1 MQNSEYWEKR
11 FILLNEMLLQKGE
24 NYFKSAQKNY
34 ADVMENIEKD
44 INDFYMRFAHE
55 NNITFQQAKQ
65 ILTTSERQAF
75 QMKLDE
81 YIKYGSKNGLSKEWV
96 KKLKNASTVHRVT
109 RLQALQYQFRQQVE
123 KLEAIKE
130 HGLTNTLKD
139 IYKEGYYRTAYEIQ
153 RASGLGS
160 AFSRI
165 DERKIEKVLARP
177 WAADGK
183 NFSERIWGQD
193 RTQLLYQLENR
204 FSQGMIRGESP
215 QKIIKDMQKAL
226 HSSEY
231 ATRRLVM
238 TESAFFASASR
249 KETYDKLEVKQYKI
263 LAVLDTKTSTICR
276 DMDGKVFDVKDYQP
290 GLNANPFHANCRT
303 TTTPYFDDKFTQQ
316 QERSARD
323 ENGRT
328 YYVPAD
334 MTYKEWYSKYVK
346 DTQKVSAKDNT
357 ILKEQKQSI
366 NQSVSNVESLHKQQ
380 MKQLEEMAQQQKEQL
395 EQLQNVIN
403 QQKQQLKQ
411 LQNVAEYNKKKTQ
424 LENIKQKK
432 ITKGSALKQQNQ
444 NIKHDNIQ
452 SWQEFEKEYHIRNNI
467 EEQDITREKKIVK
480 EVIENMPKKVQQA
493 LKNNT
498 IIDIGKKGASQYNYN
513 DDILYI
519 AKGATK
525 AQIWH
530 EIGHMVENK
539 MMNSNKIEEMRIKII
554 GEVTFNDLYYDIYED
569 NTHKTIDLLFLKN
582 DNLISLYQGRIYCA
596 DIFTAF
602 HDDGSFKYD
611 RMWEFIAE
619 PFREYIENETALQQ
633 KCPELYQYIKEVVE

>member
-44 INDFYMRFAHE
+44 INDFYMKFAHE

-75 QMKLDE
+75 QMKLEE
-81 YIKYGSKNGLSKEWV
+81 YIKYGSKNGLSKEWM
-96 KKLKNASTVHRVT
+96 KKLKNASTVHRIT
-109 RLQALQYQFRQQVE
+109 RLQALQYQFRQQIE

-130 HGLTNTLKD
+130 YGLTNTLKD

-153 RASGLGS
+153 RASGIGS

-165 DERKIEKVLARP
+165 DERKIEKVLAKP

-215 QKIIKDMQKAL
+215 QKIIKDIQKAL

-303 TTTPYFDDKFTQQ
+303 TTAPYFNDEFTQQ
-316 QERSARD
+316 QKRSARD
-323 ENGRT
+323 KDGKT
-328 YYVPAD
+328 YYVPAN

-346 DTQKVSAKDNT
+346 DNQKVSAKYNT
-357 ILKEQKQSI
+357 ILKQQKQSI
-366 NQSVSNVESLHKQQ
+366 NNVESLHNQQ

-395 EQLQNVIN
+395 VQLQNIIN

-411 LQNVAEYNKKKTQ
+411 LQNEIKPQKQNNSDTKYHSNKKQQIQKPNAIDENGNLHYNKNNTRTTEELQSKANEMKTLAEQ
-424 LENIKQKK
+424 YSKMPSKWSGNIIVDNNLINEKSYARKEWSCDITLVDFVDDGIILHEVLHSCSSSHYPKEVFEENQYIEEA
-432 ITKGSALKQQNQ
+432 SVEFLKQQICIEQ
-444 NIKHDNIQ
+444 NIISQKGYRPLITILKLINDRFCYNTDLK
-452 SWQEFEKEYHIRNNI
+452 FAI
-467 EEQDITREKKIVK
+467 ELFNVPLPDRYEW
-480 EVIENMPKKVQQA
+480 
-493 LKNNT
+493 LKNKV
-498 IIDIGKKGASQYNYN
+498 DKSLK
-513 DDILYI
+513 
-519 AKGATK
+519 
-525 AQIWH
+525 
-530 EIGHMVENK
+530 EENI
-539 MMNSNKIEEMRIKII
+539 SFEEYKSVM
-554 GEVTFNDLYYDIYED
+554 E
-569 NTHKTIDLLFLKN
+569 FLEK
-582 DNLISLYQGRIYCA
+582 LE
-596 DIFTAF
+596 
-602 HDDGSFKYD
+602 GS
-611 RMWEFIAE
+611 E
-619 PFREYIENETALQQ
+619 
-633 KCPELYQYIKEVVE
+633 

>member
-24 NYFKSAQKNY
+24 NYFKSAQKSY

-44 INDFYMRFAHE
+44 INDFYMKFAHE

-75 QMKLDE
+75 QMKLEE
-81 YIKYGSKNGLSKEWV
+81 YIKYGSKNGLSKEWM
-96 KKLKNASTVHRVT
+96 KKLKNASTVHRIT

-130 HGLTNTLKD
+130 YGLTNTLKD

-153 RASGLGS
+153 RASGIGS

-165 DERKIEKVLARP
+165 DERKIEKVLAKP
-177 WAADGK
+177 WVADGK

-215 QKIIKDMQKAL
+215 QKIIKDIQKAL

-249 KETYDKLEVKQYKI
+249 KETYNKLEVKQYKI
-263 LAVLDTKTSTICR
+263 LAVLDTKTSTVCR

-303 TTTPYFDDKFTQQ
+303 TTAPYFDDKFTQQ

-328 YYVPAD
+328 YYVPAN
-334 MTYKEWYSKYVK
+334 MTYKEWYNKYVK
-346 DTQKVSAKDNT
+346 DNQKVSAKDNT
-357 ILKEQKQSI
+357 ILKQQKQSI
-366 NQSVSNVESLHKQQ
+366 NNVESLHNQQ
-380 MKQLEEMAQQQKEQL
+380 MKQLQDIAQQQKEQL
-395 EQLQNVIN
+395 VQLQNVIN
-403 QQKQQLKQ
+403 QQKQQLY
-411 LQNVAEYNKKKTQ
+411 A
-424 LENIKQKK
+424 
-432 ITKGSALKQQNQ
+432 
-444 NIKHDNIQ
+444 
-452 SWQEFEKEYHIRNNI
+452 NNI
-467 EEQDITREKKIVK
+467 EIFKMESTKQLEKLTDQQKQAIK
-480 EVIENMPKKVQQA
+480 EYTGNSAYEINRR
-493 LKNNT
+493 
-498 IIDIGKKGASQYNYN
+498 
-513 DDILYI
+513 I
-519 AKGATK
+519 AKGKDLGKYKQQFDLLHTALSQCEITSDIIVQRK
-525 AQIWH
+525 TILEHLNIPNEIVQQIKK
-530 EIGHMVENK
+530 NK
-539 MMNSNKIEEMRIKII
+539 NFIALLKNKIVVNKTFTSTSLIDFDYPPRNVIVKIKIPK
-554 GEVTFNDLYYDIYED
+554 G
-569 NTHKTIDLLFLKN
+569 
-582 DNLISLYQGRIYCA
+582 
-596 DIFTAF
+596 
-602 HDDGSFKYD
+602 FKGGV
-611 RMWEFIAE
+611 
-619 PFREYIENETALQQ
+619 
-633 KCPELYQYIKEVVE
+633 YIKDIAYKKYQNQEEVLFDVGLIYKIVSVKIIDNKYYLEAEVIP

>member
-24 NYFKSAQKNY
+24 NYFKSAQKSY
-34 ADVMENIEKD
+34 VDVMENIEKD
-44 INDFYMRFAHE
+44 INDFYMKFAHE

-75 QMKLDE
+75 QMKLEE
-81 YIKYGSKNGLSKEWV
+81 YIKYGSKNGLSKEWM
-96 KKLKNASTVHRVT
+96 KKLKNASTVHRIT
-109 RLQALQYQFRQQVE
+109 RLQALQYQFRQQIE

-130 HGLTNTLKD
+130 YGLTNTLKD

-153 RASGLGS
+153 RASGIGS

-165 DERKIEKVLARP
+165 DERKIEKVLAKP

-215 QKIIKDMQKAL
+215 QKIIKDIQKAL
-226 HSSEY
+226 NSSEY

-249 KETYDKLEVKQYKI
+249 KETYNKLEVKQYKI
-263 LAVLDTKTSTICR
+263 LAVLDTKTSTVCR

-303 TTTPYFDDKFTQQ
+303 TTAPYFDDKFTQQ

-366 NQSVSNVESLHKQQ
+366 NNVESLHKQQ

>member
-24 NYFKSAQKNY
+24 NYFKSAQKSY

-44 INDFYMRFAHE
+44 INDFYMKFAHE

-75 QMKLDE
+75 QMKLEE
-81 YIKYGSKNGLSKEWV
+81 YIKYGSKNGLSKEWM

-109 RLQALQYQFRQQVE
+109 RLQALQYQFRQQIE

-130 HGLTNTLKD
+130 YGLTNTLKD

-153 RASGLGS
+153 RASGIGS

-165 DERKIEKVLARP
+165 DERKIEKVLAKP

-215 QKIIKDMQKAL
+215 QKIIKDIQKAL

-303 TTTPYFDDKFTQQ
+303 TTAPYFNDEFTQQ

-323 ENGRT
+323 KDGKT
-328 YYVPAD
+328 YYVPAN
-334 MTYKEWYSKYVK
+334 MTYKEWYNKYIK
-346 DTQKVSAKDNT
+346 DNQKVSAKYNT
-357 ILKEQKQSI
+357 VLKQQKQSI
-366 NQSVSNVESLHKQQ
+366 NNVESLHNQQ
-380 MKQLEEMAQQQKEQL
+380 MKQLQDIAQQQKEQL
-395 EQLQNVIN
+395 VQLQNVIN
-403 QQKQQLKQ
+403 QQKQQLY
-411 LQNVAEYNKKKTQ
+411 A
-424 LENIKQKK
+424 
-432 ITKGSALKQQNQ
+432 
-444 NIKHDNIQ
+444 
-452 SWQEFEKEYHIRNNI
+452 NNI
-467 EEQDITREKKIVK
+467 EIFKMESTKQLEKLTDQQKQAIK
-480 EVIENMPKKVQQA
+480 EYTGNSAYEINRR
-493 LKNNT
+493 
-498 IIDIGKKGASQYNYN
+498 
-513 DDILYI
+513 I
-519 AKGATK
+519 AKGKDLGKYKQQFDLLHTALSQCEITSDIIVQRK
-525 AQIWH
+525 TILEHLNIPNEIVQQIKK
-530 EIGHMVENK
+530 NK
-539 MMNSNKIEEMRIKII
+539 NFIALLKNKIVVNKTFTSTSLIDFDYPPRNVIVKIKIPK
-554 GEVTFNDLYYDIYED
+554 G
-569 NTHKTIDLLFLKN
+569 
-582 DNLISLYQGRIYCA
+582 
-596 DIFTAF
+596 
-602 HDDGSFKYD
+602 FKGGV
-611 RMWEFIAE
+611 
-619 PFREYIENETALQQ
+619 
-633 KCPELYQYIKEVVE
+633 YIKDIAYKKYQNQEEVLFDVGLIYKIVSVKIIDNKYYLEAEVIP

>member
-44 INDFYMRFAHE
+44 INDFYMKFAHE

-75 QMKLDE
+75 QMKLEE
-81 YIKYGSKNGLSKEWV
+81 YIKYGSKNGLSKEWM
-96 KKLKNASTVHRVT
+96 KKLKNASTVHRIT
-109 RLQALQYQFRQQVE
+109 RLQALQYQFRQQIE

-130 HGLTNTLKD
+130 YGLTNTLKD

-153 RASGLGS
+153 RASGIGS

-165 DERKIEKVLARP
+165 DERKIEKVLAKP

-215 QKIIKDMQKAL
+215 QKIIKDIQKAL

-303 TTTPYFDDKFTQQ
+303 TTAPYFNDEFTQQ

-323 ENGRT
+323 KDGKT
-328 YYVPAD
+328 YYVPAN
-334 MTYKEWYSKYVK
+334 MTYKEWYNKYIK
-346 DTQKVSAKDNT
+346 DNQKVSAKYNT
-357 ILKEQKQSI
+357 VLKQQKQSI
-366 NQSVSNVESLHKQQ
+366 NNVESLHNQQ
-380 MKQLEEMAQQQKEQL
+380 MKQLQDIAQQQKEQL
-395 EQLQNVIN
+395 VQLQNVIN
-403 QQKQQLKQ
+403 QQKQQLY
-411 LQNVAEYNKKKTQ
+411 A
-424 LENIKQKK
+424 
-432 ITKGSALKQQNQ
+432 
-444 NIKHDNIQ
+444 
-452 SWQEFEKEYHIRNNI
+452 NNI
-467 EEQDITREKKIVK
+467 EIFKMESTKQLEKLTDQQKQAIK
-480 EVIENMPKKVQQA
+480 EYTGNSAYEINRR
-493 LKNNT
+493 
-498 IIDIGKKGASQYNYN
+498 
-513 DDILYI
+513 I
-519 AKGATK
+519 AKGKDLGKYKQQFDLLHTALSQCEITSDIIVQRK
-525 AQIWH
+525 TILEHLNIPNEIVQQIKK
-530 EIGHMVENK
+530 NK
-539 MMNSNKIEEMRIKII
+539 NFIALLKNKIVVNKTFTSTSLIDFDYPPRNVIVKIKIPK
-554 GEVTFNDLYYDIYED
+554 G
-569 NTHKTIDLLFLKN
+569 
-582 DNLISLYQGRIYCA
+582 
-596 DIFTAF
+596 
-602 HDDGSFKYD
+602 FKGGV
-611 RMWEFIAE
+611 
-619 PFREYIENETALQQ
+619 
-633 KCPELYQYIKEVVE
+633 YIKDIAYKKYQNQEEVLFDVGLIYKIVSVKIIDNKYYLEAEVIP

>member
-24 NYFKSAQKNY
+24 NYFKSAQKSY

-44 INDFYMRFAHE
+44 INDFYMKFAHE

-75 QMKLDE
+75 QMKLEE
-81 YIKYGSKNGLSKEWV
+81 YIKYGSKNGLSKEWM
-96 KKLKNASTVHRVT
+96 KKLKNASTVHRIT
-109 RLQALQYQFRQQVE
+109 RLQALQYQFRQQIE

-130 HGLTNTLKD
+130 YGLTNTLKD

-153 RASGLGS
+153 RASGIGS

-165 DERKIEKVLARP
+165 DERKIEKVLAKP

-215 QKIIKDMQKAL
+215 QKIIKDIQKAL

-303 TTTPYFDDKFTQQ
+303 TTAPYFNDEFTQQ

-323 ENGRT
+323 KDGKT
-328 YYVPAD
+328 YYVPAN
-334 MTYKEWYSKYVK
+334 MTYKEWYNKYIK
-346 DTQKVSAKDNT
+346 DNQKVSAKYNT
-357 ILKEQKQSI
+357 VLKQQKQSI
-366 NQSVSNVESLHKQQ
+366 NNVESLHNQQ
-380 MKQLEEMAQQQKEQL
+380 MKQLQDIAQQQKEQL
-395 EQLQNVIN
+395 VQLQNVIN
-403 QQKQQLKQ
+403 QQKQQLY
-411 LQNVAEYNKKKTQ
+411 A
-424 LENIKQKK
+424 
-432 ITKGSALKQQNQ
+432 
-444 NIKHDNIQ
+444 
-452 SWQEFEKEYHIRNNI
+452 NNI
-467 EEQDITREKKIVK
+467 EIFKMESTKQLEKLTDQQKQAIK
-480 EVIENMPKKVQQA
+480 EYTGNSAYEINRR
-493 LKNNT
+493 
-498 IIDIGKKGASQYNYN
+498 
-513 DDILYI
+513 I
-519 AKGATK
+519 AKGKDLGKYKQQFDLLHTALSQCEITSDIIVQRK
-525 AQIWH
+525 TILEHLNIPNEIVQQIKK
-530 EIGHMVENK
+530 NK
-539 MMNSNKIEEMRIKII
+539 NFIALLKNKIVVNKTFTSTSLIDFDYPPRNVIVKIKIPK
-554 GEVTFNDLYYDIYED
+554 G
-569 NTHKTIDLLFLKN
+569 
-582 DNLISLYQGRIYCA
+582 
-596 DIFTAF
+596 
-602 HDDGSFKYD
+602 FKGGV
-611 RMWEFIAE
+611 
-619 PFREYIENETALQQ
+619 
-633 KCPELYQYIKEVVE
+633 YIKDIAYKKYQNQEEVLFDVGLIYKIVSVKIIDNKYYLEAEVVP

>member
-24 NYFKSAQKNY
+24 NYFKSAQKSY

-44 INDFYMRFAHE
+44 INDFYMKFAHE

-75 QMKLDE
+75 QMKLEE
-81 YIKYGSKNGLSKEWV
+81 YIKYGSKNGLSKEWM
-96 KKLKNASTVHRVT
+96 KKLKNASTVHRIT
-109 RLQALQYQFRQQVE
+109 RLQALQYQFRQQIE

-130 HGLTNTLKD
+130 YGLTNTLKD

-153 RASGLGS
+153 RASGIGS

-165 DERKIEKVLARP
+165 DERKIEKVLAKP

-215 QKIIKDMQKAL
+215 QKIIKDIQKAL

-303 TTTPYFDDKFTQQ
+303 TTAPYFNDEFTQQ

-323 ENGRT
+323 KDGKT
-328 YYVPAD
+328 YYVPAN

-346 DTQKVSAKDNT
+346 DNQKVSAKYNT
-357 ILKEQKQSI
+357 ILKQQKQSI
-366 NQSVSNVESLHKQQ
+366 NNVESLHNQQ
-380 MKQLEEMAQQQKEQL
+380 MKQLQDIAQQQKEQL
-395 EQLQNVIN
+395 VQLQNVIN
-403 QQKQQLKQ
+403 QQKQQLY
-411 LQNVAEYNKKKTQ
+411 A
-424 LENIKQKK
+424 
-432 ITKGSALKQQNQ
+432 
-444 NIKHDNIQ
+444 
-452 SWQEFEKEYHIRNNI
+452 NNI
-467 EEQDITREKKIVK
+467 EIFKMESTKQLEKLTDQQKQAIK
-480 EVIENMPKKVQQA
+480 EYTGNSAYEINRR
-493 LKNNT
+493 
-498 IIDIGKKGASQYNYN
+498 
-513 DDILYI
+513 I
-519 AKGATK
+519 AKGKDLGKYKQQFDLLHTALSQCEITSDIIVQRK
-525 AQIWH
+525 TILEHLNIPNEIVQQIKK
-530 EIGHMVENK
+530 NK
-539 MMNSNKIEEMRIKII
+539 NFIALLKNKIVVNKTFTSTSLIDFDYPPRNVIVKIKIPK
-554 GEVTFNDLYYDIYED
+554 G
-569 NTHKTIDLLFLKN
+569 
-582 DNLISLYQGRIYCA
+582 
-596 DIFTAF
+596 
-602 HDDGSFKYD
+602 FKGGV
-611 RMWEFIAE
+611 
-619 PFREYIENETALQQ
+619 
-633 KCPELYQYIKEVVE
+633 YIKDIAYKKYQNQEEVLFDVGLIYKIVSVKIIDNKYYLEAEVIP

>member
-263 LAVLDTKTSTICR
+263 LAVLDTKTSTVCR

>member
-24 NYFKSAQKNY
+24 NYFKSAQKSY

-44 INDFYMRFAHE
+44 INDFYMKFAHE

-75 QMKLDE
+75 QMKLEE
-81 YIKYGSKNGLSKEWV
+81 YIKYGSKNGLSKEWM

-109 RLQALQYQFRQQVE
+109 RLQALQYQFRQQIE

-130 HGLTNTLKD
+130 YGLTNTLKD

-153 RASGLGS
+153 RASGIGS

-165 DERKIEKVLARP
+165 DERKIEKVLAKP

-215 QKIIKDMQKAL
+215 QKIIKDIQKAL

-303 TTTPYFDDKFTQQ
+303 TTAPYFNDEFTQQ
-316 QERSARD
+316 QKRSARD
-323 ENGRT
+323 KDGKT
-328 YYVPAD
+328 YYVPAN

-346 DTQKVSAKDNT
+346 DNQKVSAKYNT
-357 ILKEQKQSI
+357 ILKQQKQSI
-366 NQSVSNVESLHKQQ
+366 NNVESLHNQQ

-395 EQLQNVIN
+395 VQLQNIIN

-411 LQNVAEYNKKKTQ
+411 LQNEIKPQKQNNSDTKYHSNKKQQIQKPNAIDENGNLHYNKNNTRTTEELQSKANEMKTLAEQ
-424 LENIKQKK
+424 YSKMPSKWSGNIIVDNNLINEKSYARKEWSCDITLVDFVDDGIILHEVLHSCSSSHYPKEVFEENQYIEEA
-432 ITKGSALKQQNQ
+432 SVEFLKQQICIEQ
-444 NIKHDNIQ
+444 NIISQKGYRPLITILKLINDRFCYNTDLK
-452 SWQEFEKEYHIRNNI
+452 FAI
-467 EEQDITREKKIVK
+467 ELFNVPLPDRYEW
-480 EVIENMPKKVQQA
+480 
-493 LKNNT
+493 LKNKV
-498 IIDIGKKGASQYNYN
+498 DKSLK
-513 DDILYI
+513 
-519 AKGATK
+519 
-525 AQIWH
+525 
-530 EIGHMVENK
+530 EENI
-539 MMNSNKIEEMRIKII
+539 SFEEYKSVM
-554 GEVTFNDLYYDIYED
+554 E
-569 NTHKTIDLLFLKN
+569 FLEK
-582 DNLISLYQGRIYCA
+582 LE
-596 DIFTAF
+596 
-602 HDDGSFKYD
+602 GS
-611 RMWEFIAE
+611 E
-619 PFREYIENETALQQ
+619 
-633 KCPELYQYIKEVVE
+633 

>member
-11 FILLNEMLLQKGE
+11 FLLLNEMLLQKGE
-24 NYFKSAQKNY
+24 NYIKNVQKDY
-34 ADVMENIEKD
+34 ANVMENIEKD
-44 INDFYMRFAHE
+44 INDFYMRFAQE

-75 QMKLDE
+75 QMKLHD
-81 YIKYGSKNGLSKEWV
+81 YIKYGSQNGLSKEWV
-96 KKLKNASTVHRVT
+96 KKLKNASTVHRIT

-153 RASGLGS
+153 RASGIGS

-165 DERKIEKVLARP
+165 DETKINKVLAKP
-177 WAADGK
+177 WAPDGK

-215 QKIIKDMQKAL
+215 QKIIKDIQKAL
-226 HSSEY
+226 NSSEY

-303 TTTPYFDDKFTQQ
+303 TTTPYFNDKFAQQ

-323 ENGRT
+323 ENGKT
-328 YYVPAD
+328 YYVPAN
-334 MTYKEWYSKYVK
+334 MTYKEWYNKSVEGS
-346 DTQKVSAKDNT
+346 QKVSAKDNT

-366 NQSVSNVESLHKQQ
+366 NNVESLHKQQ
-380 MKQLEEMAQQQKEQL
+380 MKQLQDIAQQQKEQL
-395 EQLQNVIN
+395 EQLQTVIN

-411 LQNVAEYNKKKTQ
+411 LQSTTKPQKQADSDIKYHTNKKQQIQKPNAIDKNGNLHYNKNNTRTAEELQTKANEMKALAEQYSDTPSKWSGNIIIDNTLITDNALGEKRLNCDIALVDFANYDTILHEMFHSFSASHYTNLVYISNQFIEEASVEFLTQ
-424 LENIKQKK
+424 QVCKE
-432 ITKGSALKQQNQ
+432 Q
-444 NIKHDNIQ
+444 NIKFSLSYQDLTAILQLLNKCFHYGTDLEFAKELFNIPLPNRYY
-452 SWQEFEKEYHIRNNI
+452 WLEEKVL
-467 EEQDITREKKIVK
+467 KS
-480 EVIENMPKKVQQA
+480 
-493 LKNNT
+493 LKN
-498 IIDIGKKGASQYNYN
+498 
-513 DDILYI
+513 
-519 AKGATK
+519 
-525 AQIWH
+525 
-530 EIGHMVENK
+530 ENV
-539 MMNSNKIEEMRIKII
+539 SLQDYEEM
-554 GEVTFNDLYYDIYED
+554 LAY
-569 NTHKTIDLLFLKN
+569 LKQ
-582 DNLISLYQGRIYCA
+582 LEGGM
-596 DIFTAF
+596 F
-602 HDDGSFKYD
+602 HDK
-611 RMWEFIAE
+611 R
-619 PFREYIENETALQQ
+619 
-633 KCPELYQYIKEVVE
+633 

>member
-44 INDFYMRFAHE
+44 INDFYMKFAHE

-75 QMKLDE
+75 QMKLEE
-81 YIKYGSKNGLSKEWV
+81 YIKYGSKNGLSKEWM

-109 RLQALQYQFRQQVE
+109 RLQALQYQFRQQIE

-130 HGLTNTLKD
+130 YGLTNTLKD

-153 RASGLGS
+153 RASGIGS

-165 DERKIEKVLARP
+165 DERKIEKVLAKP

-215 QKIIKDMQKAL
+215 QKIIKDIQKAL

-303 TTTPYFDDKFTQQ
+303 TTAPYFNDEFTQQ

-323 ENGRT
+323 KDGKT
-328 YYVPAD
+328 YYVPAN
-334 MTYKEWYSKYVK
+334 MTYKEWYNKYIK
-346 DTQKVSAKDNT
+346 DNQKVSAKYNT
-357 ILKEQKQSI
+357 VLKQQKQSI
-366 NQSVSNVESLHKQQ
+366 NNVESLHNQQ

-395 EQLQNVIN
+395 VQLQNIIN

-411 LQNVAEYNKKKTQ
+411 LQNEIKPQKQNNSDTKYHSNKKQQIQKPNAIDENGNLHYNKNNTRTTEELQSKANEMKTLAEQ
-424 LENIKQKK
+424 YSKMPSKWSGNIIVDNNLINEKSYARKEWSCDITLVDFVDDGIILHEVLHSCSSSHYPKEVFEENQYIEEA
-432 ITKGSALKQQNQ
+432 SVEFLKQQICIEQ
-444 NIKHDNIQ
+444 NIISQKGYRPLITILKLINDRFCYNTDLK
-452 SWQEFEKEYHIRNNI
+452 FAI
-467 EEQDITREKKIVK
+467 ELFNVPLPDRYEW
-480 EVIENMPKKVQQA
+480 
-493 LKNNT
+493 LKNKV
-498 IIDIGKKGASQYNYN
+498 DKSLK
-513 DDILYI
+513 
-519 AKGATK
+519 
-525 AQIWH
+525 
-530 EIGHMVENK
+530 EENI
-539 MMNSNKIEEMRIKII
+539 SFEEYKSVM
-554 GEVTFNDLYYDIYED
+554 E
-569 NTHKTIDLLFLKN
+569 FLEK
-582 DNLISLYQGRIYCA
+582 LE
-596 DIFTAF
+596 
-602 HDDGSFKYD
+602 GS
-611 RMWEFIAE
+611 E
-619 PFREYIENETALQQ
+619 
-633 KCPELYQYIKEVVE
+633 

>member
-24 NYFKSAQKNY
+24 NYFKSAQKSY

-44 INDFYMRFAHE
+44 INDFYMKFAHE

-75 QMKLDE
+75 QMKLEE
-81 YIKYGSKNGLSKEWV
+81 YIKYGSKNGLSKEWM

-109 RLQALQYQFRQQVE
+109 RLQALQYQFRQQIE

-130 HGLTNTLKD
+130 YGLTNTLKD

-153 RASGLGS
+153 RASGIGS

-165 DERKIEKVLARP
+165 DERKIEKVLAKP

-215 QKIIKDMQKAL
+215 QKIIKDIQKAL
-226 HSSEY
+226 NSSEY

-249 KETYDKLEVKQYKI
+249 KETYNKLEVKQYKI
-263 LAVLDTKTSTICR
+263 LAVLDTKTSTVCR

-303 TTTPYFDDKFTQQ
+303 TTAPYFNDEFTQQ

-323 ENGRT
+323 KDGKT
-328 YYVPAD
+328 YYVPAN
-334 MTYKEWYSKYVK
+334 MTYKEWYNKYIK
-346 DTQKVSAKDNT
+346 DNQKVSAKYNT
-357 ILKEQKQSI
+357 ILKQQKQSI
-366 NQSVSNVESLHKQQ
+366 NNVESLHNQQ
-380 MKQLEEMAQQQKEQL
+380 MKQLQDIAQQQKEQL

-403 QQKQQLKQ
+403 QQKQQLY
-411 LQNVAEYNKKKTQ
+411 A
-424 LENIKQKK
+424 
-432 ITKGSALKQQNQ
+432 
-444 NIKHDNIQ
+444 
-452 SWQEFEKEYHIRNNI
+452 NNI
-467 EEQDITREKKIVK
+467 EIFKMESTKQLEKLTDQQKQAIK
-480 EVIENMPKKVQQA
+480 EYTGNSAYEINRR
-493 LKNNT
+493 
-498 IIDIGKKGASQYNYN
+498 
-513 DDILYI
+513 I
-519 AKGATK
+519 AKGKDLGKYKQQFDLLHTALSQCEITSDIIVQRK
-525 AQIWH
+525 TILEHLNIPNEIVQQIKK
-530 EIGHMVENK
+530 NK
-539 MMNSNKIEEMRIKII
+539 NFIALLKNKIVVNKTFTSTSLIDFDYPPRNVIVKIKIPK
-554 GEVTFNDLYYDIYED
+554 G
-569 NTHKTIDLLFLKN
+569 
-582 DNLISLYQGRIYCA
+582 
-596 DIFTAF
+596 
-602 HDDGSFKYD
+602 FKGGV
-611 RMWEFIAE
+611 
-619 PFREYIENETALQQ
+619 
-633 KCPELYQYIKEVVE
+633 YIKDIAYKKYQNQEEVLFDVGLIYKIVSVKIIDNKYYLEAEVVP

>member
-24 NYFKSAQKNY
+24 NYFKSAQKSY

-44 INDFYMRFAHE
+44 INDFYMKFAHE

-75 QMKLDE
+75 QMKLEE
-81 YIKYGSKNGLSKEWV
+81 YIKYGSKNGLSKEWM

-109 RLQALQYQFRQQVE
+109 RLQALQYQFRQQIE

-130 HGLTNTLKD
+130 YGLTNTLKD

-153 RASGLGS
+153 RASGIGS

-165 DERKIEKVLARP
+165 DERKIEKVLAKP

-215 QKIIKDMQKAL
+215 QKIIKDIQKAL

-303 TTTPYFDDKFTQQ
+303 TTAPYFNDEFTQQ

-323 ENGRT
+323 KDGKT
-328 YYVPAD
+328 YYVPAN
-334 MTYKEWYSKYVK
+334 MTYKEWYNKYIK
-346 DTQKVSAKDNT
+346 DNQKVSAKYNT
-357 ILKEQKQSI
+357 VLKQQKQSI
-366 NQSVSNVESLHKQQ
+366 NNVESLHNQQ

-395 EQLQNVIN
+395 VQLQNVIN
-403 QQKQQLKQ
+403 QQKQQLY
-411 LQNVAEYNKKKTQ
+411 A
-424 LENIKQKK
+424 
-432 ITKGSALKQQNQ
+432 
-444 NIKHDNIQ
+444 
-452 SWQEFEKEYHIRNNI
+452 NNI
-467 EEQDITREKKIVK
+467 EIFKMESTKQLEKLTDQQKQAIK
-480 EVIENMPKKVQQA
+480 EYTGNSAYEINRR
-493 LKNNT
+493 
-498 IIDIGKKGASQYNYN
+498 
-513 DDILYI
+513 I
-519 AKGATK
+519 AKGKDLGKYKQQFDLLHTALSQCEITSDIIVQRK
-525 AQIWH
+525 TILEHLNIPNEIVQQIKK
-530 EIGHMVENK
+530 NK
-539 MMNSNKIEEMRIKII
+539 NFIALLKNKIVVNKTFTSTSLIDFDYPPRNVIVKIKIPK
-554 GEVTFNDLYYDIYED
+554 G
-569 NTHKTIDLLFLKN
+569 
-582 DNLISLYQGRIYCA
+582 
-596 DIFTAF
+596 
-602 HDDGSFKYD
+602 FKGGV
-611 RMWEFIAE
+611 
-619 PFREYIENETALQQ
+619 
-633 KCPELYQYIKEVVE
+633 YIKDIAYKKYQNQEEVLFDVGLIYKIVSVKIIDNKYYLEAEVIP

>member
-24 NYFKSAQKNY
+24 NYFKSAQKSY

-44 INDFYMRFAHE
+44 INDFYMKFAHE

-75 QMKLDE
+75 QMKLEE
-81 YIKYGSKNGLSKEWV
+81 YIKYGSKNGLSKEWM
-96 KKLKNASTVHRVT
+96 KKLKNASTVHRIT

-130 HGLTNTLKD
+130 YGLTNTLKD

-153 RASGLGS
+153 RASGIGS

-165 DERKIEKVLARP
+165 DERKIEKVLAKP

-215 QKIIKDMQKAL
+215 QKIIKDIQKAL
-226 HSSEY
+226 NSSEY

-249 KETYDKLEVKQYKI
+249 KETYNKLEVKQYKI
-263 LAVLDTKTSTICR
+263 LAVLDTKTSTVCR

-303 TTTPYFDDKFTQQ
+303 TTAPYFDDKFTQQ

-366 NQSVSNVESLHKQQ
+366 NNVESLHKQQ

>member
-44 INDFYMRFAHE
+44 INDFYMKFAHE

-75 QMKLDE
+75 QMKLNE

-109 RLQALQYQFRQQVE
+109 RLQSLQYQFRQQVE

-153 RASGLGS
+153 RASGIGS

-165 DERKIEKVLARP
+165 DERKIEKVLAKP

-204 FSQGMIRGESP
+204 FSQGMIRGESL
-215 QKIIKDMQKAL
+215 QKIIKDIQKAL
-226 HSSEY
+226 NSSEY

-249 KETYDKLEVKQYKI
+249 KETYNKLEVKQYKI
-263 LAVLDTKTSTICR
+263 LAVLDTKTSTVCR

-303 TTTPYFDDKFTQQ
+303 TTTPYFNDEFTQQ

-323 ENGRT
+323 KDGKT
-328 YYVPAD
+328 YYVPAN

-346 DTQKVSAKDNT
+346 DNQNVSTKDNT
-357 ILKEQKQSI
+357 VLKQQKQSI
-366 NQSVSNVESLHKQQ
+366 NQSINNVESLHNQQ
-380 MKQLEEMAQQQKEQL
+380 MKQLQEMAQQQKQQL

-403 QQKQQLKQ
+403 QQKQQLY
-411 LQNVAEYNKKKTQ
+411 A
-424 LENIKQKK
+424 
-432 ITKGSALKQQNQ
+432 
-444 NIKHDNIQ
+444 
-452 SWQEFEKEYHIRNNI
+452 NNI
-467 EEQDITREKKIVK
+467 EIFKMESTKQLEKLTDQQKQAIK
-480 EVIENMPKKVQQA
+480 EYTGNSAYEINRR
-493 LKNNT
+493 
-498 IIDIGKKGASQYNYN
+498 
-513 DDILYI
+513 I
-519 AKGATK
+519 AKGKDLGKYKQQFDLLHTALSQCEITSDIIVQRK
-525 AQIWH
+525 TILEHLNIPNEIVQQIKK
-530 EIGHMVENK
+530 NK
-539 MMNSNKIEEMRIKII
+539 NFIALLKNKIVVNKTFTSTSLIDFDYPPRNVIVKIKIPK
-554 GEVTFNDLYYDIYED
+554 G
-569 NTHKTIDLLFLKN
+569 
-582 DNLISLYQGRIYCA
+582 
-596 DIFTAF
+596 
-602 HDDGSFKYD
+602 FKGGV
-611 RMWEFIAE
+611 
-619 PFREYIENETALQQ
+619 
-633 KCPELYQYIKEVVE
+633 YIKDIAYKKYQNQEEVLFDVGLIYKIVSVKIIDNKYYLEAEVIP

>member
-24 NYFKSAQKNY
+24 NYFKSAQKSY

-44 INDFYMRFAHE
+44 INDFYMKFAHE

-75 QMKLDE
+75 QMKLEE
-81 YIKYGSKNGLSKEWV
+81 YIKYGSKNGLSKEWM
-96 KKLKNASTVHRVT
+96 KKLKNASTVHRIT
-109 RLQALQYQFRQQVE
+109 RLQALQYQFRQQIE

-130 HGLTNTLKD
+130 YGLTNTLKD

-153 RASGLGS
+153 RASGIGS

-165 DERKIEKVLARP
+165 DERKIEKVLAKP

-215 QKIIKDMQKAL
+215 QKIIKDIQKAL

-303 TTTPYFDDKFTQQ
+303 TTAPYFNDEFTQQ

-323 ENGRT
+323 KDGKT
-328 YYVPAD
+328 YYVPAN
-334 MTYKEWYSKYVK
+334 MTYKEWYNKYIK
-346 DTQKVSAKDNT
+346 DNQKVSAKYNT
-357 ILKEQKQSI
+357 VLKQQKQSI
-366 NQSVSNVESLHKQQ
+366 NNVESLHNQQ
-380 MKQLEEMAQQQKEQL
+380 MKQLQDIAQQQKEQL
-395 EQLQNVIN
+395 VQLQNVIN
-403 QQKQQLKQ
+403 QQKQQLY
-411 LQNVAEYNKKKTQ
+411 A
-424 LENIKQKK
+424 
-432 ITKGSALKQQNQ
+432 
-444 NIKHDNIQ
+444 
-452 SWQEFEKEYHIRNNI
+452 NNI
-467 EEQDITREKKIVK
+467 EIFKMESTKQLEKLTDQQKQAIK
-480 EVIENMPKKVQQA
+480 EYTGNSAYEINRR
-493 LKNNT
+493 
-498 IIDIGKKGASQYNYN
+498 
-513 DDILYI
+513 I
-519 AKGATK
+519 AKGKDLGKYKQQFDLLHTALSQCEITSDIIVQRK
-525 AQIWH
+525 TILEHLNIPNEIVQQIKK
-530 EIGHMVENK
+530 NK
-539 MMNSNKIEEMRIKII
+539 NFIALLKNKIVVNKTFTSTSLIDFDYPPRNVIVKIKIPK
-554 GEVTFNDLYYDIYED
+554 G
-569 NTHKTIDLLFLKN
+569 
-582 DNLISLYQGRIYCA
+582 
-596 DIFTAF
+596 
-602 HDDGSFKYD
+602 FKGGV
-611 RMWEFIAE
+611 
-619 PFREYIENETALQQ
+619 
-633 KCPELYQYIKEVVE
+633 YIKDIAYKKYQNQEEVLFDVGLIYKIVSVKIIDNKYYLEAEVIP

>member
-24 NYFKSAQKNY
+24 KSY

-44 INDFYMRFAHE
+44 INDFYMKFAHE

-75 QMKLDE
+75 QMKLEE
-81 YIKYGSKNGLSKEWV
+81 YIKYGSKNGLSKEWM

-109 RLQALQYQFRQQVE
+109 RLQALQYQFRQQIE

-130 HGLTNTLKD
+130 YGLTNTLKD

-153 RASGLGS
+153 RASGIGS

-165 DERKIEKVLARP
+165 DERKIEKVLAKP

-215 QKIIKDMQKAL
+215 QKIIKDIQKAL

-303 TTTPYFDDKFTQQ
+303 TTAPYFNDEFTQQ
-316 QERSARD
+316 QKRSARD
-323 ENGRT
+323 KDGKT
-328 YYVPAD
+328 YYVPAN

-346 DTQKVSAKDNT
+346 DNQKVSAKYNT
-357 ILKEQKQSI
+357 ILKQQKQSI
-366 NQSVSNVESLHKQQ
+366 NNVESLHNQQ

-395 EQLQNVIN
+395 VQLQNIIN

-411 LQNVAEYNKKKTQ
+411 LQNEIKPQKQNNSDTKYHSNKKQQIQKPNAIDENGNLHYNKNNTRTTEELQSKANEMKTLAEQ
-424 LENIKQKK
+424 YSKMPSKWSGNIIVDNNLINEKSYARKEWSCDITLVDFVDDGIILHEVLHSCSSSHYPKEVFEENQYIEEA
-432 ITKGSALKQQNQ
+432 SVEFLKQQICIEQ
-444 NIKHDNIQ
+444 NIISQKGYRPLITILKLINDRFCYNTDLK
-452 SWQEFEKEYHIRNNI
+452 FAI
-467 EEQDITREKKIVK
+467 ELFNVPLPDRYEW
-480 EVIENMPKKVQQA
+480 
-493 LKNNT
+493 LKNKV
-498 IIDIGKKGASQYNYN
+498 DKSLK
-513 DDILYI
+513 
-519 AKGATK
+519 
-525 AQIWH
+525 
-530 EIGHMVENK
+530 EENI
-539 MMNSNKIEEMRIKII
+539 SFEEYKSVM
-554 GEVTFNDLYYDIYED
+554 E
-569 NTHKTIDLLFLKN
+569 FLEK
-582 DNLISLYQGRIYCA
+582 LE
-596 DIFTAF
+596 
-602 HDDGSFKYD
+602 GS
-611 RMWEFIAE
+611 E
-619 PFREYIENETALQQ
+619 
-633 KCPELYQYIKEVVE
+633 

>member
-44 INDFYMRFAHE
+44 INDFYMKFAHE

-75 QMKLDE
+75 QMKLEE
-81 YIKYGSKNGLSKEWV
+81 YIKYGSKNGLSKEWM

-109 RLQALQYQFRQQVE
+109 RLQALQYQFRQQIE

-130 HGLTNTLKD
+130 YGLTNTLKD

-153 RASGLGS
+153 RASGIGS

-165 DERKIEKVLARP
+165 DERKIEKVLAKP

-215 QKIIKDMQKAL
+215 QKIIKDIQKAL

-303 TTTPYFDDKFTQQ
+303 TTAPYFNDEFTQQ
-316 QERSARD
+316 QKRSARD
-323 ENGRT
+323 KDGKT
-328 YYVPAD
+328 YYVPAN

-346 DTQKVSAKDNT
+346 DNQKVSAKYNT
-357 ILKEQKQSI
+357 ILKQQKQSI
-366 NQSVSNVESLHKQQ
+366 NNVESLHNQQ

-395 EQLQNVIN
+395 VQLQNIIN

-411 LQNVAEYNKKKTQ
+411 LQNEIKPQKQNNSDTKYHSNKKQQIQKPNAIDENGNLHYNKNNTRTTEELQSKANEMKTLAEQ
-424 LENIKQKK
+424 YSKMPSKWSGNIIVDNNLINEKSYARKEWSCDITLVDFVDDGIILHEVLHSCSSSHYPKEVFEENQYIEEA
-432 ITKGSALKQQNQ
+432 SVEFLKQQICIEQ
-444 NIKHDNIQ
+444 NIISQKGYRPLITILKLINDRFCYNTDLK
-452 SWQEFEKEYHIRNNI
+452 FAI
-467 EEQDITREKKIVK
+467 ELFNVPLPDRYEW
-480 EVIENMPKKVQQA
+480 
-493 LKNNT
+493 LKNKV
-498 IIDIGKKGASQYNYN
+498 DKSLK
-513 DDILYI
+513 
-519 AKGATK
+519 
-525 AQIWH
+525 
-530 EIGHMVENK
+530 EENI
-539 MMNSNKIEEMRIKII
+539 SFEEYKSVM
-554 GEVTFNDLYYDIYED
+554 E
-569 NTHKTIDLLFLKN
+569 FLEK
-582 DNLISLYQGRIYCA
+582 LE
-596 DIFTAF
+596 
-602 HDDGSFKYD
+602 GS
-611 RMWEFIAE
+611 E
-619 PFREYIENETALQQ
+619 
-633 KCPELYQYIKEVVE
+633 